1 MRMFFGGFSYWLAYH
16 NLIQC
21 TQAWVWMQF
30 LTIGILVIYLENT
43 HRRKETSQHRNWYNA
58 KLLKCLKISLFT
70 DSAILF
76 FRFLSLFSVSEAVSP
91 SDFAPPFNDSRQS
104 LKGLNGAESCAGSDK
119 KYLTAAQAAI
129 SKWCHRIFGTNRRK
143 YLRMA

>member
-1 MRMFFGGFSYWLAYH
+1 
-16 NLIQC
+16 
-21 TQAWVWMQF
+21 
-30 LTIGILVIYLENT
+30 
-43 HRRKETSQHRNWYNA
+43 
-58 KLLKCLKISLFT
+58 LLKCLKISLFT

-76 FRFLSLFSVSEAVSP
+76 FRFWSLFSVSEAVSP

-129 SKWCHRIFGTNRRK
+129 SN
-143 YLRMA
+143 